1 MQAFDKSHA
10 DQVQKG
16 LDRNVITYSSLISAS
31 DRAGRWQLA
40 LDLLNEMR
48 RERDRIAPNTAI
60 FNSLMSASAQGTI
73 L

>member
-1 MQAFDKSHA
+1 M
-10 DQVQKG
+10 QVQKG

-48 RERDRIAPNTAI
+48 RERDRITPNTAI
-60 FNSLMSASAQGTI
+60 FNSLMSACAQGA
-73 L
+73 